1 MNYPLISEYVEAIK
15 LAEDNFEELS
25 YLRPVLD
32 GTGQP
37 VMSSGNFAVV
47 FKMRDERDG
56 KLYAVRCFHRD
67 QEGREESYRLIE
79 EELKDVESPYLVS
92 FRYIDKELFVD
103 SSQTDETEFPVLL
116 MDWVEGITLD
126 KYLRENLDDQYA
138 LEMLAYRFSQL
149 AQWLIPQPFAHGDL
163 KPDNILVREDG
174 TLVLVDYDGMYV
186 PAMKGQKA
194 RELGSPD
201 FRHPLRTENDFD
213 EHIDDFPLA
222 SILLSLKAIS
232 LNPQLLEEYG
242 ATDRLLFSEI
252 DYRNIA
258 SSSVLRCLL
267 NQIANSEISR
277 IYSLFIIVLSEKVI
291 SDDSYKLVFTKKD
304 KVNYF
309 ESYKKQSKFD
319 SDSKYCYSCLLM
331 NGWGCNQNVNEGI
344 HLIEELAEQG
354 FAKAQFK
361 LGRYYELGEGVPKDI
376 EKAIS
381 WYTNAAEQG
390 DIKALYNLSMLWF
403 NGQNVPRDY
412 EKVVEWLTKAA
423 NQGLAQAQYFLGNL
437 SNEGIV
443 MPQDYGEA
451 MKWFRK
457 AADQGYASAQYG
469 LGYLYATGRGV
480 PRDYGEAVKWF
491 RKAANQGYASA
502 QYSLGS
508 HYAKGKGVP
517 QDYGEAVKWFRKA
530 TEQGDGRAKS
540 RLAKLEQ
547 RMSSQKDLFTKLK
560 DEDFAN
566 AWTDEYGALYSADRR
581 KLLRVPKEITNYT
594 IREGTL
600 IIGDAAF
607 CSYLSGR
614 KEYDSMMVDY
624 ASYNAS
630 LVLMQIIKG
639 RCDSSL
645 CSVTI
650 PNTVQFIGDFAFCG
664 CQSLAK
670 IVVPPSVTFIGRFAL
685 SGCVHLKKIELTN
698 PHVLIRD
705 NPFAGLCCKI
715 EIANNRYVV
724 IDGKDGRQSSV
735 FSQDMKR
742 IIHCGY
748 CDGEWYY
755 GFDYTSCDPCWSV
768 TRPPFRIPLT
778 VEVIGSASFACCMI
792 GELIIPKYVT
802 KIEDYAFWGITSMI
816 EELYIPPSVQVMG
829 HHVFEHWE
837 QRINVPRG
845 NRKILEQFQ
854 KDNYHNI
861 DEYDIEN
868 MDGYWNE

>member
-32 GTGQP
+32 AEGQP

-47 FKMRDERDG
+47 FKMKDERDG

-67 QEGREESYRLIE
+67 QEGRAESYRLIE
-79 EELKDVESPYLVS
+79 EGLKDVESPYLVS
-92 FRYIDKELFVD
+92 FRYMDKELFVD
-103 SSQTDETEFPVLL
+103 SSQTDETEFPILL

-174 TLVLVDYDGMYV
+174 ALVLVDYDGMYV

-201 FRHPLRTENDFD
+201 FRHPLRTEDDFD
-213 EHIDDFPLA
+213 EHIDDFPLV

-232 LNPQLLEEYG
+232 INPQLLEEYG
-242 ATDRLLFSEI
+242 ATDRLLFSEK
-252 DYRNIA
+252 DYRDIA
-258 SSSVLRCLL
+258 NSDVLRGVL
-267 NQIANSEISR
+267 NQIANVEIAR
-277 IYSLFIIVLSEKVI
+277 IYSSFIIVLSEKVI
-291 SDDSYKLVFTKKD
+291 SEHSYRLVFAKEEKN
-304 KVNYF
+304 KYF
-309 ESYKKQSKFD
+309 EIYKNQSRFD

-331 NGWGCNQNVNEGI
+331 NGWGCKQDINKGI
-344 HLIEELAEQG
+344 DLIAELAEQG
-354 FAKAQFK
+354 HAQAQFK
-361 LGRYYELGEGVPKDI
+361 LGRYYEIGEGVNQDNK
-376 EKAIS
+376 KAII
-381 WYTNAAEQG
+381 WYTKAAEQG
-390 DIKALYNLSMLWF
+390 YGKAQNNLGRLYMQGQGIPQNYQKAVEWLSKAAEQGLTPTQYRLGCLYTQGVGMEK
-403 NGQNVPRDY
+403 NY
-412 EKVVEWLTKAA
+412 EKAVEWFAKAAEQEHALAQGYLGYCYTIGKGIEQNYEKAVEWLTKSAEK
-423 NQGLAQAQYFLGNL
+423 GLAQAQY
-437 SNEGIV
+437 
-443 MPQDYGEA
+443 
-451 MKWFRK
+451 
-457 AADQGYASAQYG
+457 
-469 LGYLYATGRGV
+469 
-480 PRDYGEAVKWF
+480 
-491 RKAANQGYASA
+491 
-502 QYSLGS
+502 SLGLL
-508 HYAKGKGVP
+508 YMQGQGVP
-517 QDYGEAVKWFRKA
+517 QSIERANEWLIKA
-530 TEQGDGRAKS
+530 AEQGHVDAQKR
-540 RLAKLEQ
+540 LEQ
-547 RMSSQKDLFTKLK
+547 VTKEDL
-560 DEDFAN
+560 AN
-566 AWTDEYGALYSADRR
+566 AWTDEYGVMYSADRR
-581 KLLRVPKEITNYT
+581 KLLRVPKEITDYS

-614 KEYDSMMVDY
+614 KEYDSMMVDC
-624 ASYNAS
+624 AGNNAS

-639 RCDSSL
+639 HGDSSL
-645 CSVTI
+645 CSVII
-650 PNTVQFIGDFAFCG
+650 PDTVKIIGDFAFCG
-664 CQSLAK
+664 CLSLVNIA
-670 IVVPPSVTFIGRFAL
+670 VPPSVTSIGKYAF
-685 SGCVHLKKIELTN
+685 SGCVHLKKIEIPN
-698 PHVLIRD
+698 PHAIIRD

-755 GFDYTSCDPCWSV
+755 EFDYTSCDPCWSV

-845 NRKILEQFQ
+845 SRKILEQFQ

>member
-32 GTGQP
+32 AEGQP

-47 FKMRDERDG
+47 FKMKDERDG

-67 QEGREESYRLIE
+67 QEGRFESYRLIE

-92 FRYIDKELFVD
+92 FRYMDKELFVD

-201 FRHPLRTENDFD
+201 FRHPLRTEDDFD

-222 SILLSLKAIS
+222 SILFSLKAIS

-403 NGQNVPRDY
+403 NGQNVPQDY

-566 AWTDEYGALYSADRR
+566 AE
-581 KLLRVPKEITNYT
+581 
-594 IREGTL
+594 
-600 IIGDAAF
+600 
-607 CSYLSGR
+607 
-614 KEYDSMMVDY
+614 
-624 ASYNAS
+624 
-630 LVLMQIIKG
+630 
-639 RCDSSL
+639 
-645 CSVTI
+645 
-650 PNTVQFIGDFAFCG
+650 
-664 CQSLAK
+664 
-670 IVVPPSVTFIGRFAL
+670 
-685 SGCVHLKKIELTN
+685 
-698 PHVLIRD
+698 
-705 NPFAGLCCKI
+705 
-715 EIANNRYVV
+715 
-724 IDGKDGRQSSV
+724 
-735 FSQDMKR
+735 
-742 IIHCGY
+742 
-748 CDGEWYY
+748 
-755 GFDYTSCDPCWSV
+755 
-768 TRPPFRIPLT
+768 
-778 VEVIGSASFACCMI
+778 
-792 GELIIPKYVT
+792 
-802 KIEDYAFWGITSMI
+802 
-816 EELYIPPSVQVMG
+816 
-829 HHVFEHWE
+829 
-837 QRINVPRG
+837 
-845 NRKILEQFQ
+845 
-854 KDNYHNI
+854 
-861 DEYDIEN
+861 
-868 MDGYWNE
+868 

>member
-32 GTGQP
+32 AEGQP

-47 FKMRDERDG
+47 FKMKDERDG

-67 QEGREESYRLIE
+67 QEGRFESYRLIE

-92 FRYIDKELFVD
+92 FRYMDKELFVD

-201 FRHPLRTENDFD
+201 FRHPLRTEDDFD

-222 SILLSLKAIS
+222 SILFSLKAIS

-403 NGQNVPRDY
+403 NGQNVPQDY

-451 MKWFRK
+451 M
-457 AADQGYASAQYG
+457 
-469 LGYLYATGRGV
+469 
-480 PRDYGEAVKWF
+480 KWF

-566 AWTDEYGALYSADRR
+566 AE
-581 KLLRVPKEITNYT
+581 
-594 IREGTL
+594 
-600 IIGDAAF
+600 
-607 CSYLSGR
+607 
-614 KEYDSMMVDY
+614 
-624 ASYNAS
+624 
-630 LVLMQIIKG
+630 
-639 RCDSSL
+639 
-645 CSVTI
+645 
-650 PNTVQFIGDFAFCG
+650 
-664 CQSLAK
+664 
-670 IVVPPSVTFIGRFAL
+670 
-685 SGCVHLKKIELTN
+685 
-698 PHVLIRD
+698 
-705 NPFAGLCCKI
+705 
-715 EIANNRYVV
+715 
-724 IDGKDGRQSSV
+724 
-735 FSQDMKR
+735 
-742 IIHCGY
+742 
-748 CDGEWYY
+748 
-755 GFDYTSCDPCWSV
+755 
-768 TRPPFRIPLT
+768 
-778 VEVIGSASFACCMI
+778 
-792 GELIIPKYVT
+792 
-802 KIEDYAFWGITSMI
+802 
-816 EELYIPPSVQVMG
+816 
-829 HHVFEHWE
+829 
-837 QRINVPRG
+837 
-845 NRKILEQFQ
+845 
-854 KDNYHNI
+854 
-861 DEYDIEN
+861 
-868 MDGYWNE
+868 